1 MDKFK
6 LEFVTPEKSLLS
18 SEVEQV
24 IIPGSEGEFTIL
36 ADHSPMIS
44 SLKPGLIR
52 IYEDSSSEAI
62 TYFVT
67 DGFIDMASNNLTILA
82 QSVIE
87 KSEITSEKLNEIIES
102 FQKEVDS
109 TENLDRKN
117 RYNLKIDNVRSVQDQ
132 IWFINIL

>member
-44 SLKPGLIR
+44 SLKPGLIS
-52 IYEDSSSEAI
+52 IYEESSSEAVI
-62 TYFVT
+62 YFVT

-87 KSEITSEKLNEIIES
+87 KSEITSDKLDEIIES
-102 FQKEVDS
+102 FQKEIDS
-109 TENLDRKN
+109 TENLERKN
-117 RYNLKIDNVRSVQDQ
+117 RFNLKIDNVRAVQSQ
-132 IWFINIL
+132 I

>member
-117 RYNLKIDNVRSVQDQ
+117 RFNLKIDNVRSVQDLSL
-132 IWFINIL
+132 IHI

>member
-44 SLKPGLIR
+44 SLKPGLIS
-52 IYEDSSSEAI
+52 IYEESSSEAVI
-62 TYFVT
+62 YFVT

-87 KSEITSEKLNEIIES
+87 KSEITSDKLDEIIQS
-102 FQKEVDS
+102 FQKEIDS
-109 TENLDRKN
+109 TENLERKN
-117 RYNLKIDNVRSVQDQ
+117 RFNLKIDNVRAVQSQ
-132 IWFINIL
+132 I

>member
-87 KSEITSEKLNEIIES
+87 KSEITSEKFNEIIES

-117 RYNLKIDNVRSVQDQ
+117 RFNLKIDNVRSVQDQ
-132 IWFINIL
+132 I

>member
-36 ADHSPMIS
+36 AHHSPMIS
-44 SLKPGLIR
+44 SLKPGLIS
-52 IYEDSSSEAI
+52 IYEESSSEAVI
-62 TYFVT
+62 YFVT

-87 KSEITSEKLNEIIES
+87 KSEITSDKLDEIIES
-102 FQKEVDS
+102 FQKEIDS
-109 TENLDRKN
+109 TENLERKN
-117 RYNLKIDNVRSVQDQ
+117 RFNLKIDNVRAVQSQ
-132 IWFINIL
+132 I

>member
-67 DGFIDMASNNLTILA
+67 DAFIDMASNNLTILA

-132 IWFINIL
+132 I

>member
-24 IIPGSEGEFTIL
+24 IVPGSEGEFTIL

-44 SLKPGLIR
+44 SLKPGLIS
-52 IYEDSSSEAI
+52 IYEESSSEAVI
-62 TYFVT
+62 YFVT

-87 KSEITSEKLNEIIES
+87 KSEITSDKLDEIIES
-102 FQKEVDS
+102 FQKEIDS
-109 TENLDRKN
+109 TENFERKN
-117 RYNLKIDNVRSVQDQ
+117 RFNLKIDNVRAVQSQ
-132 IWFINIL
+132 I

>member
-52 IYEDSSSEAI
+52 IYGDSSSEAI

-117 RYNLKIDNVRSVQDQ
+117 RFNLKIDNVRAVQDQ
-132 IWFINIL
+132 I

>member
-87 KSEITSEKLNEIIES
+87 KSEITSEKLNEIIEF

-117 RYNLKIDNVRSVQDQ
+117 RFNLKIDNVRSVQDQ
-132 IWFINIL
+132 I

>member
-52 IYEDSSSEAI
+52 IYEDSSSEPI

-67 DGFIDMASNNLTILA
+67 DGFIDMA
-82 QSVIE
+82 
-87 KSEITSEKLNEIIES
+87 
-102 FQKEVDS
+102 
-109 TENLDRKN
+109 
-117 RYNLKIDNVRSVQDQ
+117 
-132 IWFINIL
+132 

>member
-36 ADHSPMIS
+36 VDHSPMIS
-44 SLKPGLIR
+44 SLKPGLIS
-52 IYEDSSSEAI
+52 IYEESSSEAVI
-62 TYFVT
+62 YFVT

-87 KSEITSEKLNEIIES
+87 KSEITSDKLDEIIES

-109 TENLDRKN
+109 TENLERKN
-117 RYNLKIDNVRSVQDQ
+117 RFNLKIDNVRAVQSQ
-132 IWFINIL
+132 I

>member
-44 SLKPGLIR
+44 SLKPGLIS
-52 IYEDSSSEAI
+52 IYEESSSEAVI
-62 TYFVT
+62 YFVT

-87 KSEITSEKLNEIIES
+87 KSQITTDKLDEIIES

-109 TENLDRKN
+109 TENLERKN
-117 RYNLKIDNVRSVQDQ
+117 RFNLKIDNVRAVQSQ
-132 IWFINIL
+132 I

>member
-44 SLKPGLIR
+44 SLKPGLIS
-52 IYEDSSSEAI
+52 IYEDSSSEAVI
-62 TYFVT
+62 YFVT

-87 KSEITSEKLNEIIES
+87 KSQITTDKLDEIIES

-109 TENLDRKN
+109 TENLERKN
-117 RYNLKIDNVRSVQDQ
+117 RFNLKIDNVRAVQSQ
-132 IWFINIL
+132 IWLINIL

>member
-24 IIPGSEGEFTIL
+24 IVPGSEGEFTIL

-44 SLKPGLIR
+44 SLKPGLIS
-52 IYEDSSSEAI
+52 IYEESSSEAVI
-62 TYFVT
+62 YFVT

-87 KSEITSEKLNEIIES
+87 KSEITSDKLDEIIQS
-102 FQKEVDS
+102 FQKEIDS
-109 TENLDRKN
+109 TENLERKN
-117 RYNLKIDNVRSVQDQ
+117 RFNLKIDNVRAVQSQ
-132 IWFINIL
+132 IWLINIL

>member
-87 KSEITSEKLNEIIES
+87 KSEITSDKLNEIIES

-117 RYNLKIDNVRSVQDQ
+117 RFNLKIDNVRAVQDQ
-132 IWFINIL
+132 I

>member
-62 TYFVT
+62 TYFVA

-132 IWFINIL
+132 I

>member
-44 SLKPGLIR
+44 SLKPGFIR
-52 IYEDSSSEAI
+52 IYEDSSSDALS
-62 TYFVT
+62 YFVT

-87 KSEITSEKLNEIIES
+87 KSEVTSEKLDEIIES

-117 RYNLKIDNVRSVQDQ
+117 RYNLKIDNVRAVQNQ
-132 IWFINIL
+132 I

>member
-117 RYNLKIDNVRSVQDQ
+117 RFNLKIDNVRSVQDQ
-132 IWFINIL
+132 I

>member
-87 KSEITSEKLNEIIES
+87 KSEITSEKLNEIIEF

-117 RYNLKIDNVRSVQDQ
+117 RFNLKLITFVLFKIKSN
-132 IWFINIL
+132 L

>member
-52 IYEDSSSEAI
+52 IYEDSSSEAL

-87 KSEITSEKLNEIIES
+87 KSEVTSEKLNEIIES

-117 RYNLKIDNVRSVQDQ
+117 RFNLKIDNVRSVQDQ
-132 IWFINIL
+132 I

>member
-87 KSEITSEKLNEIIES
+87 KSEITSEKLNEIVES

-117 RYNLKIDNVRSVQDQ
+117 RFNIKIDNVRAVQDQ
-132 IWFINIL
+132 I

>member
-87 KSEITSEKLNEIIES
+87 KSEVTSEKLDEIIES
-102 FQKEVDS
+102 FQKEVNS
-109 TENLDRKN
+109 TENLDKKN
-117 RYNLKIDNVRSVQDQ
+117 RFNLKIDNVRAVQNQ
-132 IWFINIL
+132 I

>member
-117 RYNLKIDNVRSVQDQ
+117 RFNLKIDNVRAAQDQ
-132 IWFINIL
+132 I

>member
-102 FQKEVDS
+102 LQKEVDS

-117 RYNLKIDNVRSVQDQ
+117 RFNLKIDNVRAVQDQ
-132 IWFINIL
+132 I

>member
-6 LEFVTPEKSLLS
+6 LEFVTPETSLLS

-44 SLKPGLIR
+44 SLKPGLIS
-52 IYEDSSSEAI
+52 IYEDSSSDAL

-87 KSEITSEKLNEIIES
+87 KSEVTSEKLDEIIES

-117 RYNLKIDNVRSVQDQ
+117 RYNLKIDNVRAVQNQ
-132 IWFINIL
+132 I

>member
-52 IYEDSSSEAI
+52 IYEDSSSDAL

-87 KSEITSEKLNEIIES
+87 KSEVKSEKLYEIIES

-117 RYNLKIDNVRSVQDQ
+117 RYNLKIDNVRAVQNQ
-132 IWFINIL
+132 I

>member
-1 MDKFK
+1 MDRFK

-44 SLKPGLIR
+44 SLKPGLIS
-52 IYEDSSSEAI
+52 IYEDSSSEAVI
-62 TYFVT
+62 YFVT

-87 KSEITSEKLNEIIES
+87 KSEITSDKLDEIIES

-109 TENLDRKN
+109 TENLERKN
-117 RYNLKIDNVRSVQDQ
+117 RFNLKIDNVRAVQSQ
-132 IWFINIL
+132 I

>member
-1 MDKFK
+1 MDRFK

-44 SLKPGLIR
+44 SLKPGLIS
-52 IYEDSSSEAI
+52 IYEDSSSEAVI
-62 TYFVT
+62 YFVT

-87 KSEITSEKLNEIIES
+87 KSEITSDKLDEIIES

-109 TENLDRKN
+109 TENLEKKN
-117 RYNLKIDNVRSVQDQ
+117 RLNLKIDNVRAVQSQ
-132 IWFINIL
+132 I

>member
-44 SLKPGLIR
+44 SLKPGLIS
-52 IYEDSSSEAI
+52 IYEESSSEAVI
-62 TYFVT
+62 YFVT

-87 KSEITSEKLNEIIES
+87 KSQITTDKLDEIIQS
-102 FQKEVDS
+102 FQKEIDS
-109 TENLDRKN
+109 TENLERKN
-117 RYNLKIDNVRSVQDQ
+117 RFNLKIDNVRAVQSQ
-132 IWFINIL
+132 I

>member
-52 IYEDSSSEAI
+52 IYEDSSSDALS
-62 TYFVT
+62 YFVT

-87 KSEITSEKLNEIIES
+87 KSEVTSEKLDEIIES

-117 RYNLKIDNVRSVQDQ
+117 RYNLKIDNVRAVQNQ
-132 IWFINIL
+132 I

>member
-6 LEFVTPEKSLLS
+6 LECVTPEKSLLS

-117 RYNLKIDNVRSVQDQ
+117 RFNLKIDNVRSVQDQ
-132 IWFINIL
+132 I

>member
-87 KSEITSEKLNEIIES
+87 NSEITSEKLNEIIES

-117 RYNLKIDNVRSVQDQ
+117 RFNLKIDNVRAVQDQ
-132 IWFINIL
+132 I

>member
-36 ADHSPMIS
+36 AHHSPMIS

-117 RYNLKIDNVRSVQDQ
+117 RFNLKIDNVRSVQDQ
-132 IWFINIL
+132 I

>member
-6 LEFVTPEKSLLS
+6 LEFVTPEKLLLS

-24 IIPGSEGEFTIL
+24 IVPGSEGEFTIL

-44 SLKPGLIR
+44 SLKPGLIS
-52 IYEDSSSEAI
+52 IYEESSSEAVI
-62 TYFVT
+62 YFVT

-87 KSEITSEKLNEIIES
+87 KSEITSDKLDEIIQS
-102 FQKEVDS
+102 FQKEIDS
-109 TENLDRKN
+109 TENLERKN
-117 RYNLKIDNVRSVQDQ
+117 RFNLKIDNVRAVQSQ
-132 IWFINIL
+132 I

>member
-44 SLKPGLIR
+44 SLKPGLIS
-52 IYEDSSSEAI
+52 IYEDSSSEAVI
-62 TYFVT
+62 YFVT

-87 KSEITSEKLNEIIES
+87 KSQITTDKLDEIIES

-109 TENLDRKN
+109 TENLERKN
-117 RYNLKIDNVRSVQDQ
+117 RFNLKIDNVRAVQSQ
-132 IWFINIL
+132 I

>member
-117 RYNLKIDNVRSVQDQ
+117 RYNLKIDNVLSVQDQ
-132 IWFINIL
+132 I

>member
-52 IYEDSSSEAI
+52 IYEDSSSDAL

-87 KSEITSEKLNEIIES
+87 KSEITSEKLDEIIES

-132 IWFINIL
+132 I

>member
-132 IWFINIL
+132 I

>member
-67 DGFIDMASNNLTILA
+67 DAFIDMASNNLTILA

-102 FQKEVDS
+102 FQKEADS

-117 RYNLKIDNVRSVQDQ
+117 RFNLKIDNVRSVQDQ
-132 IWFINIL
+132 I